1 MEEYLGL
8 LISSARTLERNASS
22 ELYYLFSEILE
33 YEDVKVS
40 PVTEIS
46 GLSLAR
52 LTKDPI
58 HALEEAKSI
67 IENDASV
74 LRYVLKIVPI
84 QYRISTSFN
93 DFEVA
98 SEAFSSQIKTD
109 DTWKINLRRRHTT
122 IPRNEII
129 TSIASKITHGKVL
142 LDNPDYYLIVE
153 VLGKWTYLALSP
165 IPEISVTKY
174 IPEESEDDFT
184 F

>member
-22 ELYYLFSEILE
+22 EIYYLFTELLD

-40 PVTEIS
+40 PVKEIS
-46 GLSLAR
+46 GLSLAK

-58 HALEEAKSI
+58 LALDEAKGI

-74 LRYVLKIVPI
+74 LRYVLKIVPV
-84 QYRISTSFN
+84 QYRISTSFDN
-93 DFEVA
+93 FEVA
-98 SEAFSSQIKTD
+98 SEAFSLQIKPE

-122 IPRNEII
+122 IPREEII
-129 TSIASKITHGKVL
+129 SSIASKISTGKVM
-142 LDNPDYYLIVE
+142 LDNPNYYIIVE
-153 VLGKWTYLALSP
+153 VLGKWTYLALSS
-165 IPEISVTKY
+165 IPDLSVTKY
-174 IPEESEDDFT
+174 IPEESEDDFS

>member
-22 ELYYLFSEILE
+22 EIYYLFTELLE
-33 YEDVKVS
+33 YDDVKVS
-40 PVTEIS
+40 PVKEIS
-46 GLSLAR
+46 GLSLAK

-58 HALEEAKSI
+58 LALEEAKGI

-84 QYRISTSFN
+84 QHRISTSLDN
-93 DFEVA
+93 FEEA
-98 SEAFSSQIKTD
+98 SEAFSSLIKPE

-122 IPRNEII
+122 ISREEII
-129 TSIASKITHGKVL
+129 SSIASKISHGKVM
-142 LDNPDYYLIVE
+142 LDNPNYYIIVE
-153 VLGKWTYLALSP
+153 VLGKWTYLALSS
-165 IPEISVTKY
+165 IPELAVTKY
-174 IPEESEDDFT
+174 IPDESEDDFT